1 MRIVVVISLVL
12 ISIKL
17 NAQTW
22 VADISYKY
30 LYAKQWDAMIQTY
43 NFSRPFLKE
52 EQPLLMHGISVS
64 SSYFFKSS
72 KKLKHGIH
80 VNYDFFR
87 SNANN
92 TDFKNTLQLH
102 FVRLGYTTM
111 FNWKG
116 NYFIGSA
123 NALGGGLYR
132 KLNNEAFEVDDKRL
146 KALGIGG
153 ELSLKIEHPYTLSST
168 IRIMPFLGLNYAPY
182 FFSPNTEAVIN
193 QTKSLVS
200 KDWVGIFNA
209 QLGISFHF
217 GTNSEN

>member
-1 MRIVVVISLVL
+1 MKIVVIISLAL
-12 ISIKL
+12 LSITLK
-17 NAQTW
+17 AQTW
-22 VADISYKY
+22 VADVSYKY

-52 EQPLLMHGISVS
+52 EQPLLMHGISIS
-64 SSYFFKSS
+64 NSYFFKSS
-72 KKLKHGIH
+72 KKIKHGIH

-87 SNANN
+87 SSANN

-102 FVRLGYTTM
+102 FVRLGYTTLYI
-111 FNWKG
+111 WKG
-116 NYFIGSA
+116 NYFIGSV

-132 KLNNEAFEVDDKRL
+132 KLNDEAVEVDDKRL

-153 ELSLKIEHPYTLSST
+153 ELSLKIEHAYTISS
-168 IRIMPFLGLNYAPY
+168 RIQLMPFLGLNYSPY

-200 KDWVGIFNA
+200 KNWVGIFNA
-209 QLGISFHF
+209 QLGVSFYF
-217 GTNSEN
+217 GANTEN